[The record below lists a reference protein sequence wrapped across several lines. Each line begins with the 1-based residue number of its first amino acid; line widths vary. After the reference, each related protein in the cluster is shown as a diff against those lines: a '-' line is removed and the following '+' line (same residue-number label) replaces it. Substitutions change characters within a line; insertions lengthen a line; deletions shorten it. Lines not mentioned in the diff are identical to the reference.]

1 LVTPP
6 IWLLVLLVGMGPFT
20 MQVLIPVMP
29 AIGAETGAGQSGAQL
44 TLTLY
49 LLGVAVGQ
57 LFYGPLSDR
66 FGRRPLLL
74 IGLAAYMLASLAAAL
89 TEGIGWLVA
98 ARIAQALGAC
108 SGLVL
113 ARAIVRDV
121 WPRDEAAS
129 RLGYIVMGM
138 TIMPMMGPLAGA
150 LLDQAAGW
158 RATFVACALFGAV
171 LLALVAS
178 RLPET
183 LKTPQ
188 DLPGLGGLVAMWA
201 SLLRVPEFRAQAAV
215 VACSTGVFYAFMGGA
230 PYVVISGMG
239 HTPTAYAVAFMMIS
253 VTFAAGSFAAGRLS
267 ARLGTPRMVGVGLLA
282 ITAGALASLIL
293 QAALDP
299 PIWLYFLPMAV
310 TAFGNGISQ
319 PNALAAA
326 LSVRPHLAG
335 TASGLVGA
343 SQMALGAAMTLL
355 VGLIETGSGIA
366 TAAAMAAC
374 GIASQFAQRATR
386 GA

>member
-1 LVTPP
+1 MKPP

-29 AIGAETGAGQSGAQL
+29 AIGEETGAGQSGAQL

-74 IGLAAYMLASLAAAL
+74 IGLAAYTAASLGAVFAQ
-89 TEGIGWLVA
+89 GIGWLVA
-98 ARIAQALGAC
+98 ARIAQSLGAC
-108 SGLVL
+108 AGLVL

-138 TIMPMMGPLAGA
+138 TIMPMLGPLAGA
-150 LLDQAAGW
+150 MLDALAGW
-158 RATFVACALFGAV
+158 RATLVACAALGAA
-171 LLALVAS
+171 LLAIVAL

-183 LKTPQ
+183 LREPQ
-188 DLPGLGGLVAMWA
+188 SLPGIGGLAAMWG
-201 SLLRVPEFRAQAAV
+201 SLVRIPEFRAQAAV

-230 PYVVISGMG
+230 PYVVITGMG
-239 HTPTAYAVAFMMIS
+239 HTPTAYAIAFMMIS

-267 ARLGTPRMVGVGLLA
+267 VRLGTARMVEIGLIA
-282 ITAGALASLIL
+282 ITAGALSSLVL
-293 QAALDP
+293 QIAADP
-299 PIWLYFLPMAV
+299 PIWLYFVPMAI

-326 LSVRPHLAG
+326 LSVRPQLAG
-335 TASGLVGA
+335 TASGLVGS

-355 VGLIETGSGIA
+355 VGLIESGSGIA
-366 TAAAMAAC
+366 TAAAMVAC
-374 GIASQFAQRATR
+374 GIGAQLAQRATR
-386 GA
+386 RS

>member
-1 LVTPP
+1 
-6 IWLLVLLVGMGPFT
+6 VLLVGMGPFT

-29 AIGAETGAGQSGAQL
+29 AIGEETGAGQSGAQL

-74 IGLAAYMLASLAAAL
+74 IGLAAYTAASLGAAL
-89 TEGIGWLVA
+89 AQGIGWLIT
-98 ARIAQALGAC
+98 ARIAQSLGAC
-108 SGLVL
+108 AGLVL

-138 TIMPMMGPLAGA
+138 TIMPMLGPLVGA
-150 LLDQAAGW
+150 MLDAVAGW
-158 RATFVACALFGAV
+158 RATLLACAALGAA
-171 LLALVAS
+171 LLAAVAW

-183 LKTPQ
+183 LPARQK
-188 DLPGLGGLVAMWA
+188 LPGIGGLVAMWG
-201 SLLRVPEFRAQAAV
+201 SLARIPEFRAQAAV

-239 HTPTAYAVAFMMIS
+239 HTPAAYATAFMMIS

-267 ARLGTPRMVGVGLLA
+267 ARAGTARMVEIGLVA
-282 ITAGALASLIL
+282 ITAGAVASLAL
-293 QAALDP
+293 QVFADP
-299 PIWLYFLPMAV
+299 PIWLYFLPMAI

-326 LSVRPHLAG
+326 LSVRPQLAG

-366 TAAAMAAC
+366 TAAAMLAC
-374 GIASQFAQRATR
+374 GVGSQLAQRATGR
-386 GA
+386 G

>member
-1 LVTPP
+1 VTPP
-6 IWLLVLLVGMGPFT
+6 LWLLVLLVGMGPFT

-29 AIGAETGAGQSGAQL
+29 AIGAETGAGQAGAQL

-74 IGLAAYMLASLAAAL
+74 IGLAAYTAASLGAAL
-89 TEGIGWLVA
+89 AQGIGWLVA
-98 ARIAQALGAC
+98 ARVAQSLGAC
-108 SGLVL
+108 AGLVL

-138 TIMPMMGPLAGA
+138 TIMPMLGPLAGA
-150 LLDQAAGW
+150 MLDALAGW
-158 RATFVACALFGAV
+158 RATLLACAALGAALFAAV
-171 LLALVAS
+171 AW

-183 LKTPQ
+183 LREPQ
-188 DLPGLGGLVAMWA
+188 GLPGIAGLAAMWSGLA
-201 SLLRVPEFRAQAAV
+201 RVPEFRAQAAV

-230 PYVVISGMG
+230 PYVVITGMG
-239 HTPTAYAVAFMMIS
+239 HSPAAYATAFMMIS

-267 ARLGTPRMVGVGLLA
+267 ASSGTARMVEIGLVA
-282 ITAGALASLIL
+282 ITLGAMSSLVL
-293 QAALDP
+293 QVAADP

-326 LSVRPHLAG
+326 LSVRPQLAG

-343 SQMALGAAMTLL
+343 WQMALGAAMTLL
-355 VGLIETGSGIA
+355 VGVIETGSGIA

-374 GIASQFAQRATR
+374 GVGAQLAQRATTR
-386 GA
+386 G